1 MWWFG
6 VVAVFVLLALVK
18 SGKADKRQ
26 GGHVQ
31 RTRIKNASNAKSI
44 IIKVTSIAAS
54 ETMQTQSATD
64 ALRKKEGSL
73 ILKEHESITRG
84 LVIAQPWIGYI
95 LRGEKSWEMR
105 SRNSQLRG
113 SIALIEKGTGTV
125 VGVARL
131 TEVKGPF
138 TPEQLAEH
146 EHLHRV
152 PGSIYQSPDY
162 KWHYAWVLQDVQAL
176 PNPVPYQHKNGA
188 VTWVVLNEEAQ
199 QAIAAQLALNG
210 IEPEALEIQ
219 SKESTTTLVPIAH
232 DGTLFFPRL
241 CMRDG
246 CYTVGEKDNE
256 TSFTDYGQALSYLK
270 AMPTAKWRR
279 PDENGNWVTVSAV
292 DWKEYN
298 VELCF

>member
-1 MWWFG
+1 MWWL
-6 VVAVFVLLALVK
+6 VLVIAILVLAIITPSQTKK
-18 SGKADKRQ
+18 SKENTAWAD
-26 GGHVQ
+26 GSSEPDA
-31 RTRIKNASNAKSI
+31 ISI
-44 IIKVTSIAAS
+44 RVTSMEASSTIA
-54 ETMQTQSATD
+54 
-64 ALRKKEGSL
+64 RKSPSL
-73 ILKEHESITRG
+73 TTGEPVTHG
-84 LVIAQPWIGYI
+84 LVIAQPWIGMI

-105 SRNSQLRG
+105 SQKVKRRG
-113 SIALIEKGTGTV
+113 PFALIEKGTGTV
-125 VGVARL
+125 VGLANL
-131 TEVKGPF
+131 TDVQGPF
-138 TPEQLAEH
+138 SPEQLAEH
-146 EHLHRV
+146 QDQHRV
-152 PGSIYQSPDY
+152 PATIYRATDY
-162 KWHYAWVLQDVQAL
+162 KWNYAWVLQDVQAL
-176 PNPVPYQHKNGA
+176 PSPVPYQHKNGA

-199 QAIAAQLALNG
+199 QAIAAQLTLNA
-210 IEPEALEIQ
+210 IEPEALDTQ
-219 SKESTTTLVPIAH
+219 SEESTTALVNTMLVPIAQ